1 MTQRQVF
8 QKKVDMFDAVQRNFE
23 ILKKLSRQQQAE
35 FKASMEHASVVDDQ
49 FKQLAIKYTEL
60 EELKEKTDEE
70 NVYYKKKEREF
81 NKALQEKIDM
91 QLEID
96 DYIAKCNRAQRINRE
111 LETNNKILS
120 ADNKQLK
127 AEILRYTER
136 NKQLEIDK
144 MGLQQKI
151 DEMDLKM
158 KSDAL
163 THEDLV
169 KKEERMGERISVLEK
184 KCKE

>member
-1 MTQRQVF
+1 
-8 QKKVDMFDAVQRNFE
+8 
-23 ILKKLSRQQQAE
+23 
-35 FKASMEHASVVDDQ
+35 MEHASVVDDQ

-70 NVYYKKKEREF
+70 NIYYKKKEREY
-81 NKALQEKIDM
+81 NKVLQEKIEM

-96 DYIAKCNRAQRINRE
+96 DYIAKCNRGNRINRE

-127 AEILRYTER
+127 AELLRYSDK
-136 NKQLEIDK
+136 NKELEFNK
-144 MGLQQKI
+144 MDLQQKLE
-151 DEMDLKM
+151 EMDLKM

-163 THEDLV
+163 TIDDLV
-169 KKEERMGERISVLEK
+169 KKEERMGEHISVLEK
-184 KCKE
+184 KCKQQNEEI